1 MKREEY
7 LQILTDQIRCRMAR
21 DAVKEEY
28 CAHIEDQMQ
37 DFMSEGMDRKE
48 AEKAAVKEMGDPVET
63 GNELDRIHRPVMP
76 WGMIALVAA
85 LSIIGFVIQ
94 MTMQGKVETA
104 GGYGWM
110 SISRNLFFMIIGLAV
125 MMAVC
130 FADYTRIARHARFLM
145 ILFDAGMLAALL
157 VGFTINGVTN
167 YVDIPIIG
175 YITVE
180 YLMLLTV
187 PLYAAVLYA
196 YRGQGYR
203 AIGKAVLWMLV
214 PVVLTFR
221 IPRFTTACILLFSFM
236 AVLAAA
242 VWKGW
247 FRVAK
252 KGTFAGILACIF
264 CLPAALFAW
273 LWFFGAEYQQE
284 RVQAILRDPNQ
295 GPGAG
300 GYVVQVVREFLD
312 SSRIAGAGAADADVL
327 RIPEVSEFALTGVIA
342 YYGILA
348 AAVLAGLL
356 LFLLFRFLKISL
368 RQRNQLGML
377 MGTACSIL
385 FLLETAGY
393 IVTNL
398 GVSYIGVFCPF
409 LSYGG
414 TGTIVTYVLLGLLLS
429 ICRYT
434 RTAPEREAAGNIFPF
449 RAAAPAAKIT
459 DKKTD
464 R

>member
-1 MKREEY
+1 M
-7 LQILTDQIRCRMAR
+7 
-21 DAVKEEY
+21 
-28 CAHIEDQMQ
+28 
-37 DFMSEGMDRKE
+37 
-48 AEKAAVKEMGDPVET
+48 
-63 GNELDRIHRPVMP
+63 
-76 WGMIALVAA
+76 
-85 LSIIGFVIQ
+85 
-94 MTMQGKVETA
+94 
-104 GGYGWM
+104 
-110 SISRNLFFMIIGLAV
+110 
-125 MMAVC
+125 
-130 FADYTRIARHARFLM
+130 
-145 ILFDAGMLAALL
+145 
-157 VGFTINGVTN
+157 
-167 YVDIPIIG
+167 
-175 YITVE
+175 
-180 YLMLLTV
+180 
-187 PLYAAVLYA
+187 
-196 YRGQGYR
+196 
-203 AIGKAVLWMLV
+203 
-214 PVVLTFR
+214 
-221 IPRFTTACILLFSFM
+221 
-236 AVLAAA
+236 
-242 VWKGW
+242 
-247 FRVAK
+247 
-252 KGTFAGILACIF
+252 
-264 CLPAALFAW
+264 
-273 LWFFGAEYQQE
+273 
-284 RVQAILRDPNQ
+284 QAILRDPNQ

>member
-327 RIPEVSEFALTGVIA
+327 RIP
-342 YYGILA
+342 
-348 AAVLAGLL
+348 GLL